1 MPIITIASTKGGVGK
16 TTLAVN
22 TATILHKK
30 GIKVALLDGD
40 PQGSVSKWNLVRS
53 QNEMN
58 GNDIFVAAAQGES
71 LLSLA
76 IDKSENGFWVIIDSA
91 GVDSVSTRQ
100 ALLRTDYI
108 LTLSAPSS
116 LDLWEIDTLLK
127 LVHSLERIQKRRVPV
142 LLVFNRVSPNPN
154 VRTIQDAIEFLNDS
168 LINPTYIFESTIK
181 DRIIYQHSIRE
192 GKGVIEYIPVNT
204 EARSEMTN
212 LIDELII
219 FHSNQSSR

>member
-22 TATILHKK
+22 TATILQKK

-40 PQGSVSKWNLVRS
+40 PQGSISKWNLVRS
-53 QNEMN
+53 QNETN
-58 GNDIFVAAAQGES
+58 NDAIFVAAAQGES

-76 IDKSENGFWVIIDSA
+76 VDKSENGFWVIIDSA

-127 LVHSLERIQKRRVPV
+127 VVHGLERIQKRSVPV

-154 VRTIQDAIEFLNDS
+154 VRAVQDAIEFLNES
-168 LINPTYIFESTIK
+168 LINPTYVFHNTIK

-192 GKGVIEYIPVNT
+192 GKGVIEYTPINT
-204 EARSEMTN
+204 EARLEMAN
-212 LIDELII
+212 LVDELIN
-219 FHSNQSSR
+219 FYSNQNNR